1 MKCHSVY
8 MFFFLSLPFSD
19 ASRGASGLIDPSLCS
34 SFVSSKPGGL
44 VMTRRQHPASSRGR
58 KTSNAGQRCNMEILR
73 AADPKRLHQ
82 FRRVNAKRFA
92 YRFCCGRLLSR
103 ADSAPSIIKGGIISA
118 RGKEGR
124 VGFRGGGE
132 TARQTTLQESS
143 QLISQLITSARSA
156 RLEIDQSGSKRHDC
170 NLNEKHFMTR

>member
-1 MKCHSVY
+1 MKFHSVY
-8 MFFFLSLPFSD
+8 ICFFFLSLPFSD

-34 SFVSSKPGGL
+34 SFVSSKPRGF
-44 VMTRRQHPASSRGR
+44 VMTRRQHPAGAG

-73 AADPKRLHQ
+73 AADPKCLHQ
-82 FRRVNAKRFA
+82 FRRVNAKSFA

-124 VGFRGGGE
+124 VGPGWGGGPGGAE
-132 TARQTTLQESS
+132 TLQESS
-143 QLISQLITSARSA
+143 QLISQLIKSARSA
-156 RLEIDQSGSKRHDC
+156 RLEIDQNGSKRRDC
-170 NLNEKHFMTR
+170 NLNEQHFMTR

>member
-1 MKCHSVY
+1 
-8 MFFFLSLPFSD
+8 
-19 ASRGASGLIDPSLCS
+19 
-34 SFVSSKPGGL
+34 
-44 VMTRRQHPASSRGR
+44 
-58 KTSNAGQRCNMEILR
+58 MEILR

-103 ADSAPSIIKGGIISA
+103 ADSAPSIIRGGIISA

-124 VGFRGGGE
+124 VGPGGEGGGGAE
-132 TARQTTLQESS
+132 TARETLQKSS
-143 QLISQLITSARSA
+143 QLISQLIKSARSA

-170 NLNEKHFMTR
+170 NLNEQHFMTR